1 MLLVTSLFHAVVVL
15 AGLAMIGEVIR
26 FVEVDA
32 AVIADEACVPTGLP
46 VGITAELKIVRA
58 VGT

>member
-26 FVEVDA
+26 FIEIDA
-32 AVIADEACVPTGLP
+32 AVIADEACVPALTLI
-46 VGITAELKIVRA
+46 GITAEFKIVRA